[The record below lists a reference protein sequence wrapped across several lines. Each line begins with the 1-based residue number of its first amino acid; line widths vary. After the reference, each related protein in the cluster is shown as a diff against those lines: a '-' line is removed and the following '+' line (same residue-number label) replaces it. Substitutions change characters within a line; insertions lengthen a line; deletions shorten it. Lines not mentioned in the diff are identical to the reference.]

1 MREVIQLIEDL
12 IRFQTVHS
20 DLAQIH
26 ACADFIEGYL
36 QQAKIAVTREQH
48 GDYPYLLVLPDG
60 DYAPVLL
67 MSHLDVV
74 DGDAELFEPRIE
86 GNRLYGRGS
95 IDDKYAVALSLV
107 LLRQFVERN
116 RRLGQE
122 ASRVPFG
129 ILITSDEEIG
139 GKQGALE
146 ALKTLQTDFCI
157 ALDGGNL
164 HKIVVKEKGI
174 LHLRLIATG
183 TSAHAAR
190 PWRGENAIENL
201 IQDYL
206 KLKPYFELTAPDHWH
221 RTMNFSRFQA
231 GRSTNQVPDRA
242 EAFFDIRYTE
252 NDDIDTLVAQMQA
265 SVDGKLIVE
274 KKEPLFIGGQSPYL
288 DLLLQTCPET
298 RTGSEHGASDA
309 RHLSKF
315 GIPGIVWGAE
325 GEMSQHTA
333 GEYILIDSVEAL
345 YHKLSAFMT
354 RVQDTL
360 SAD

>member
-1 MREVIQLIEDL
+1 
-12 IRFQTVHS
+12 
-20 DLAQIH
+20 
-26 ACADFIEGYL
+26 
-36 QQAKIAVTREQH
+36 
-48 GDYPYLLVLPDG
+48 
-60 DYAPVLL
+60 
-67 MSHLDVV
+67 
-74 DGDAELFEPRIE
+74 
-86 GNRLYGRGS
+86 
-95 IDDKYAVALSLV
+95 
-107 LLRQFVERN
+107 
-116 RRLGQE
+116 
-122 ASRVPFG
+122 VPFG

-146 ALKTLQTDFCI
+146 ALKTLRTDFCI

-164 HKIVVKEKGI
+164 QKIVVKEKGI
-174 LHLRLIATG
+174 LHLRLNATG

-190 PWRGENAIENL
+190 PWLGENAIENL

-206 KLKPYFELTAPDHWH
+206 KLRPYFEITAPGHWH

-252 NDDIDTLVAQMQA
+252 NDDIETLVEQMQA
-265 SVDGKLIVE
+265 SIAGQLIVE

-288 DLLLQTCPET
+288 DLLLQICPET
-298 RTGSEHGASDA
+298 HTGSEHGASDA
-309 RHLSKF
+309 RHLSGF

-333 GEYILIDSVEAL
+333 DEHLLIDSVETL
-345 YHKLSAFMT
+345 YHKLSAFVS
-354 RVQDTL
+354 RVQDTQ